1 MRRVL
6 FFVFLVILLSLPVGA
21 MEFSAPEPPPAAAK
35 LLPGEADSF
44 GEGLWNVACEAVGL
58 AAPSM
63 SEAAA
68 CCLRVLGAVLLTA
81 LVGQLA
87 PGIPKQALELAGVA
101 AAAALLLEP
110 SMSMISLGVESV
122 AELREYG
129 KLLLGVL
136 AAALAAAGGVSAS
149 TALYV
154 GTAFFDALLG
164 AAVTAL
170 FLPMLWMLL
179 ALSIARAAVG
189 DSILE
194 KLKQLLRWLMEWSL
208 KLSLYLF
215 TGYMAVTGVVSGTA
229 DAAAGKAARIAIS
242 GAVPV
247 VGGILSDAAD
257 AVLLSA
263 SALGSG
269 AGVWGILTVIALF
282 CAPAV
287 RLGCQY
293 LILKLTAAMGESL
306 GGGRCAEL
314 AEDFAGAMGLLL
326 ALVSTQAV
334 LLLISSL
341 CFLRGV
347 AI

>member
-6 FFVFLVILLSLPVGA
+6 IFVFLVILLSLPVRA
-21 MEFSAPEPPPAAAK
+21 MDISAPEPPAVAAE
-35 LLPGEADSF
+35 LLPKEADSF
-44 GEGLWNVACEAVGL
+44 AEGLWNVLSSGLKL
-58 AAPSM
+58 AAPSLT
-63 SEAAA
+63 EAAG
-68 CCLRVLGAVLLTA
+68 CCLRVLGAALMVA
-81 LVGQLA
+81 LVRELA
-87 PGIPKQALELAGVA
+87 PGAPKQALELAGVA

-110 SMSMISLGVESV
+110 SMSMIALGTEAVGD
-122 AELREYG
+122 LREYG

-136 AAALAAAGGVSAS
+136 SAALAATGGVSTS

-164 AAVTAL
+164 AAVSAV

-179 ALSIARAAVG
+179 ALAVARAAVG

-194 KLKQLLRWLMEWSL
+194 KLSKLLRWLMEWAL

-263 SALGSG
+263 AALGGG
-269 AGVWGILTVIALF
+269 AGVWGILTVTALF

-287 RLGCQY
+287 KIGCQY
-293 LILKLTAAMGESL
+293 LMLRLTAAVGESL
-306 GGGRCAEL
+306 GGGRCARL
-314 AEDFAGAMGLLL
+314 AGDFAGAMGLLL
-326 ALVSTQAV
+326 ALVSTQTV
-334 LLLISSL
+334 LLLISSV
-341 CFLRGV
+341 CFLKGV
-347 AI
+347 GG

>member
-6 FFVFLVILLSLPVGA
+6 IFVFLVILLSLPVRA
-21 MEFSAPEPPPAAAK
+21 MDFSAPPPPESAAA
-35 LLPGEADSF
+35 LMPREADSF
-44 GEGLWNVACEAVGL
+44 GEGLWNVVSAGMALVS
-58 AAPSM
+58 PSLT
-63 SEAAA
+63 EAAQ
-68 CCLRVLGAVLLTA
+68 CCLRVLGAALLTA
-81 LVGQLA
+81 LVRQMA
-87 PGIPKQALELAGVA
+87 PGVPPQALELAGVA

-110 SMSMISLGVESV
+110 SVSMIALGAESV
-122 AELREYG
+122 AQLREYG
-129 KLLLGVL
+129 TLLLGVL
-136 AAALAAAGGVSAS
+136 TAALAATGGVSAS
-149 TALYV
+149 TALYA

-164 AAVTAL
+164 AAVTAV

-189 DSILE
+189 DGILE
-194 KLKQLLRWLMEWSL
+194 KLRALIHWLMEWSL
-208 KLSLYLF
+208 KLTLYLF
-215 TGYMAVTGVVSGTA
+215 TGYMAITGVVSGTA

-263 SALGSG
+263 AALGSG

-287 RLGCQY
+287 KLGCQY
-293 LILKLTAAMGESL
+293 LMLRLTAAVGESL
-306 GGGRCAEL
+306 GGGRCAAL
-314 AEDFAGAMGLLL
+314 AGDFAGAMGLVL
-326 ALVSTQAV
+326 ALVSTQTV

-347 AI
+347 GG

>member
-1 MRRVL
+1 MD
-6 FFVFLVILLSLPVGA
+6 
-21 MEFSAPEPPPAAAK
+21 FSAPPPPESAAELMPK
-35 LLPGEADSF
+35 TADSF
-44 GEGLWNVACEAVGL
+44 GEGLWNVVSAGMALVS
-58 AAPSM
+58 PSLT
-63 SEAAA
+63 EAAQ
-68 CCLRVLGAVLLTA
+68 CCLRVLGAALLTA
-81 LVGQLA
+81 LVRQMA
-87 PGIPKQALELAGVA
+87 PGVPAQALELAGVA

-110 SMSMISLGVESV
+110 SMSLIALGTESV
-122 AELREYG
+122 RELREYG
-129 KLLLGVL
+129 TLLLGVL
-136 AAALAAAGGVSAS
+136 TAALAATGGVSAS
-149 TALYV
+149 TALYA

-164 AAVTAL
+164 AAVTAV

-189 DSILE
+189 DGILE
-194 KLKQLLRWLMEWSL
+194 KLRALIHWLMEWSL
-208 KLSLYLF
+208 KLTLYLF

-263 SALGSG
+263 AALGSG

-287 RLGCQY
+287 KLGCQY
-293 LILKLTAAMGESL
+293 LMLRLTAAVGESL
-306 GGGRCAEL
+306 GGGRCAAL
-314 AEDFAGAMGLLL
+314 AGDFAGAMGLVL
-326 ALVSTQAV
+326 ALVSTQTV

-347 AI
+347 GG

>member
-6 FFVFLVILLSLPVGA
+6 IFVFLVILLSLPVRA
-21 MEFSAPEPPPAAAK
+21 MDFSAPPPPESAAELMPK
-35 LLPGEADSF
+35 TADSF
-44 GEGLWNVACEAVGL
+44 GEGLWNVVSAGMALVS
-58 AAPSM
+58 PSLT
-63 SEAAA
+63 EAAQ
-68 CCLRVLGAVLLTA
+68 CCLRVLGAALLTA
-81 LVGQLA
+81 LVRQMA
-87 PGIPKQALELAGVA
+87 PGVPAQALELAGVA

-110 SMSMISLGVESV
+110 SMSLIALGTESV
-122 AELREYG
+122 RELREYG
-129 KLLLGVL
+129 TLLLGVL
-136 AAALAAAGGVSAS
+136 TAALAAPGGVSAS
-149 TALYV
+149 TALYA

-164 AAVTAL
+164 AAVTAV

-189 DSILE
+189 DGILE
-194 KLKQLLRWLMEWSL
+194 KLRALIHWLMEWSL
-208 KLSLYLF
+208 KLTLYLF

-263 SALGSG
+263 AALGSG

-287 RLGCQY
+287 KLGCQY
-293 LILKLTAAMGESL
+293 LMLRLTAAVGESL
-306 GGGRCAEL
+306 GGGRCAAL
-314 AEDFAGAMGLLL
+314 AGDFAGAMGLVL
-326 ALVSTQAV
+326 ALVSTQTV

-347 AI
+347 GG

>member
-6 FFVFLVILLSLPVGA
+6 IFVFLVILLSLPVRA
-21 MEFSAPEPPPAAAK
+21 MDFSAPPPPDSAAA
-35 LLPGEADSF
+35 LMPTEADSF
-44 GEGLWNVACEAVGL
+44 GEGLWNVVSAGMALVS
-58 AAPSM
+58 PSLT
-63 SEAAA
+63 EAAQ
-68 CCLRVLGAVLLTA
+68 CCLRVLGAALLTA
-81 LVGQLA
+81 LVRQMA
-87 PGIPKQALELAGVA
+87 PGVPPQALELAGVA

-110 SMSMISLGVESV
+110 SMSLIALGAESV
-122 AELREYG
+122 RELREYG
-129 KLLLGVL
+129 TLLLGVL
-136 AAALAAAGGVSAS
+136 TAALAATGGVSAS
-149 TALYV
+149 TALYA
-154 GTAFFDALLG
+154 GTAFFDAALG
-164 AAVTAL
+164 AAVTAV

-189 DSILE
+189 DGILD
-194 KLKQLLRWLMEWSL
+194 KLRQLLHWLMEWSL
-208 KLSLYLF
+208 KLTLYLF
-215 TGYMAVTGVVSGTA
+215 TGYMAITGVVSGTA

-263 SALGSG
+263 AALGSG

-287 RLGCQY
+287 KLGCQY
-293 LILKLTAAMGESL
+293 LMLRLTAAVGESL
-306 GGGRCAEL
+306 GGGRCAAL
-314 AEDFAGAMGLLL
+314 AGDFAGAMGLVL
-326 ALVSTQAV
+326 ALVSTQTV

-347 AI
+347 GG

>member
-1 MRRVL
+1 MRRSL

-21 MEFSAPEPPPAAAK
+21 MEFSAPEPPPGAAA
-35 LLPGEADSF
+35 LLPEEADSF
-44 GEGLWNVACEAVGL
+44 GEGLWNVIAEGAKFITPSMNEAVR
-58 AAPSM
+58 
-63 SEAAA
+63 
-68 CCLRVLGAVLLTA
+68 CCLRLLGAVLLTA

-87 PGIPKQALELAGVA
+87 PGVPKQALELAGVA
-101 AAAALLLEP
+101 ATAALLLEP
-110 SMSMISLGVESV
+110 SLSMIALGTEAVT
-122 AELREYG
+122 ELREYG
-129 KLLLGVL
+129 KLLFGVL
-136 AAALAAAGGVSAS
+136 ASVLAAAGGVNAS

-164 AAVTAL
+164 TAVTAV
-170 FLPMLWMLL
+170 FLPVLWMLL

-189 DSILE
+189 ESIIGR
-194 KLKQLLRWLMEWSL
+194 LKALFHWLLEWSL
-208 KLSLYLF
+208 KLTLYLF
-215 TGYMAVTGVVSGTA
+215 TGYMAVTGVVSGSA

-263 SALGSG
+263 SALGAG

-287 RLGCQY
+287 KIGCQY
-293 LILKLTAAMGESL
+293 LMLKLTSAIAESL
-306 GGGRCAEL
+306 GGGRCGML
-314 AEDFAGAMGLLL
+314 IGDFAGAMGLLL

-334 LLLISSL
+334 LLLVSSL
-341 CFLRGV
+341 CFLKGV
-347 AI
+347 GG

>member
-6 FFVFLVILLSLPVGA
+6 IFGLLVILLSLPVRA
-21 MEFSAPEPPPAAAK
+21 MDFSAPEPPPAAAE
-35 LLPGEADSF
+35 LLPKEAESF
-44 GEGLWNVACEAVGL
+44 GEGLWNVVSAGLKL
-58 AAPSM
+58 AAPSLT
-63 SEAAA
+63 EAAE
-68 CCLRVLGAVLLTA
+68 CCLRVLGAALLVA
-81 LVGQLA
+81 LVRELA
-87 PGIPKQALELAGVA
+87 PGVPKQALELAGVA

-110 SMSMISLGVESV
+110 SMSLIAQGTEAVQ
-122 AELREYG
+122 ALREYG

-136 AAALAAAGGVSAS
+136 AAALAATGGVSAS

-164 AAVTAL
+164 AAVTAV

-189 DSILE
+189 DSILA
-194 KLKQLLRWLMEWSL
+194 KLSALIKWLMEWAL
-208 KLSLYLF
+208 KLCLYLF
-215 TGYMAVTGVVSGTA
+215 TGYMAITGVVSGTA

-263 SALGSG
+263 ATLGSG

-287 RLGCQY
+287 KIGCQY
-293 LILKLTAAMGESL
+293 LLLKLTAAISESL
-306 GGGRCAEL
+306 GGGSCGEL
-314 AEDFAGAMGLLL
+314 IGDFAGAMGLLL

-334 LLLISSL
+334 LLLVSSL
-341 CFLRGV
+341 CFLKGV
-347 AI
+347 GG